1 MCTGA
6 EIALIS
12 GAASGAGGLYN
23 ANLQNQAIAETNTQN
38 KIRMDI
44 ERKARDAEVA
54 RQAGMEATSAEQVA
68 QALLGANPED
78 VVADVAAQAADPM
91 NKIVQSAEIH
101 NTPVLQGQVQNT
113 DVTAAIDEKVSG
125 RLARTKEMLKNM
137 AIMSGQGTS
146 TGAIG
151 DLIGRSGSEI
161 QTIGS
166 KRRGSL
172 GASQLETS
180 IPAAE
185 VTKSKSMLGDLLM
198 LAGQAGGSYGGQM
211 AGAAGTPLFTNPFAR
226 KALPVTS
233 VGDIMAGGLY

>member
-12 GAASGAGGLYN
+12 AAAAGGGAAINTST
-23 ANLQNQAIAETNTQN
+23 QNKAIAEANNQN
-38 KIRMDI
+38 RIRMDI
-44 ERKARDAEVA
+44 ERKARNEEVA
-54 RQAGMEATSAEQVA
+54 RQAGMEATSAEQVT
-68 QALLGANPED
+68 QALLGADPAG
-78 VVADVAAQAADPM
+78 VAETVAAQAADPM
-91 NKIVQSAEIH
+91 NQIVQSAAIH
-101 NTPVLQGQVQNT
+101 NVPALQGQVQNV

-137 AIMSGQGTS
+137 AILSGQGTA
-146 TGAIG
+146 TAGIG

-172 GASQLETS
+172 GASQLETA
-180 IPAAE
+180 IPAAD

-198 LAGQAGGSYGGQM
+198 MAGAAGGSYGGQM
-211 AGAAGTPLFTNPFAR
+211 AGAAGAPLFTNPFAR
-226 KALPVTS
+226 KALPITS

>member
-6 EIALIS
+6 EIAMFS
-12 GAASGAGGLYN
+12 AAASGGGALYN
-23 ANLQNQAIAETNTQN
+23 TSLQNRAIDETNRQN

-44 ERKARDAEVA
+44 ERKARGEETE
-54 RQAGMEATSAEQVA
+54 RQAAMERTSAEQVT
-68 QALLGANPED
+68 QALLGADPEG
-78 VVADVAAQAADPM
+78 VVETVAAQAVDPT
-91 NKIVQSAEIH
+91 NPILQSAEIH
-101 NTPVLQGQVQNT
+101 NVPVLQGQVQNA
-113 DVTAAIDEKVSG
+113 DITAAIDEKVSG

-137 AIMSGQGTS
+137 AIMSGQGTA
-146 TGAIG
+146 TAGIG

-166 KRRGSL
+166 NRRGSL
-172 GASQLETS
+172 AASQLETS

-185 VTKSKSMLGDLLM
+185 VTKSKSMLGDILM
-198 LAGQAGGSYGGQM
+198 LAGAAGGSYGGQM
-211 AGAAGTPLFTNPFAR
+211 AGQAGTPLFTNPFAR